1 MIRVLLVDDYE
12 MVRRGLKWLIS
23 TASDLQLVGIGTNG
37 YEAVQ
42 LCEQLTPDVALIDA
56 QMPLLD
62 GISATKKIRAKAL
75 SSAIIIMVGF
85 MEEIG
90 TDEILL
96 AGANDFVFKDG
107 NGQTILETIHR
118 VAQKI

>member
-23 TASDLQLVGIGTNG
+23 TAGDLQLVGIGTNG